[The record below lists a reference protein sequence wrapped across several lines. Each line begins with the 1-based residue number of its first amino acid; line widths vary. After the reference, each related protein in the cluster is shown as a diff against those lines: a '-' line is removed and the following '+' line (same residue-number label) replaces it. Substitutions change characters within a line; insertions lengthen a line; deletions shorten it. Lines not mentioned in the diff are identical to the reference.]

1 MSKVDEYTGNG
12 MIVVSDGEV
21 WAVDDSGLPDV
32 IGEIGR
38 VELSIEM
45 PENLIG
51 IYRVEHIMLFDED
64 DEELYDDQTLVDNT
78 EYHSE
83 RALVKAVA
91 KKYGISERDLPDEGR
106 DRPRGRRG
114 GRNGSRHRLLRAGA
128 DRRNAGR
135 LCCCPPDGRG
145 CL

>member
-91 KKYGISERDLPDEGR
+91 KKIRYFRVYYNCFIKDNIQPQKQHSLLGAVFVCKNK
-106 DRPRGRRG
+106 G
-114 GRNGSRHRLLRAGA
+114 GMIK
-128 DRRNAGR
+128 
-135 LCCCPPDGRG
+135 
-145 CL
+145 

>member
-91 KKYGISERDLPDEGR
+91 KKYGISEDIMGNCFIKDNIAPQKTALIVALLFVCKNK
-106 DRPRGRRG
+106 G
-114 GRNGSRHRLLRAGA
+114 GMIN
-128 DRRNAGR
+128 
-135 LCCCPPDGRG
+135 
-145 CL
+145 

>member
-91 KKYGISERDLPDEGR
+91 KKYGISEDIITVLKRIIYNHKNSTHCWVLFLYVKIKEE
-106 DRPRGRRG
+106 
-114 GRNGSRHRLLRAGA
+114 
-128 DRRNAGR
+128 
-135 LCCCPPDGRG
+135 
-145 CL
+145 

>member
-64 DEELYDDQTLVDNT
+64 DEELYDDHNT

-91 KKYGISERDLPDEGR
+91 KKYGISEDIITVL
-106 DRPRGRRG
+106 
-114 GRNGSRHRLLRAGA
+114 
-128 DRRNAGR
+128 
-135 LCCCPPDGRG
+135 
-145 CL
+145 

>member
-51 IYRVEHIMLFDED
+51 IYRVEHIGSISLAVSYLIEIG
-64 DEELYDDQTLVDNT
+64 
-78 EYHSE
+78 
-83 RALVKAVA
+83 ALWFW
-91 KKYGISERDLPDEGR
+91 
-106 DRPRGRRG
+106 
-114 GRNGSRHRLLRAGA
+114 LLRKIKQ
-128 DRRNAGR
+128 REKQHMEQ
-135 LCCCPPDGRG
+135 
-145 CL
+145 

>member
-91 KKYGISERDLPDEGR
+91 KKYGISEDIITV
-106 DRPRGRRG
+106 
-114 GRNGSRHRLLRAGA
+114 LLRIIY
-128 DRRNAGR
+128 NHKNSTHCWV
-135 LCCCPPDGRG
+135 LF
-145 CL
+145 LYVKIKEE

>member
-91 KKYGISERDLPDEGR
+91 KKYGISEDIITVLERIIYNHKNSTHCWVLFLYVKIKEE
-106 DRPRGRRG
+106 
-114 GRNGSRHRLLRAGA
+114 
-128 DRRNAGR
+128 
-135 LCCCPPDGRG
+135 
-145 CL
+145 

>member
-38 VELSIEM
+38 VEL
-45 PENLIG
+45 ENLIG

-91 KKYGISERDLPDEGR
+91 KKYGISEDIITVL
-106 DRPRGRRG
+106 
-114 GRNGSRHRLLRAGA
+114 
-128 DRRNAGR
+128 
-135 LCCCPPDGRG
+135 
-145 CL
+145 

>member
-91 KKYGISERDLPDEGR
+91 KKYGISISVTLTTK
-106 DRPRGRRG
+106 
-114 GRNGSRHRLLRAGA
+114 
-128 DRRNAGR
+128 
-135 LCCCPPDGRG
+135 DGYTKDG
-145 CL
+145 IKPTILEKLTNYINNENLKWEKY

>member
-64 DEELYDDQTLVDNT
+64 VRGELSEAIELITDLINTVILGCEVLNARENFVNNKLALRKMIGVVLDN
-78 EYHSE
+78 Y
-83 RALVKAVA
+83 A
-91 KKYGISERDLPDEGR
+91 K
-106 DRPRGRRG
+106 
-114 GRNGSRHRLLRAGA
+114 
-128 DRRNAGR
+128 
-135 LCCCPPDGRG
+135 
-145 CL
+145 

>member
-32 IGEIGR
+32 
-38 VELSIEM
+38 IEM

-91 KKYGISERDLPDEGR
+91 KKYGISEDIITVL
-106 DRPRGRRG
+106 
-114 GRNGSRHRLLRAGA
+114 
-128 DRRNAGR
+128 
-135 LCCCPPDGRG
+135 
-145 CL
+145 

>member
-45 PENLIG
+45 PENLMPPEPP
-51 IYRVEHIMLFDED
+51 VEV
-64 DEELYDDQTLVDNT
+64 YDW
-78 EYHSE
+78 S
-83 RALVKAVA
+83 
-91 KKYGISERDLPDEGR
+91 DL
-106 DRPRGRRG
+106 
-114 GRNGSRHRLLRAGA
+114 RHPARKNRTA
-128 DRRNAGR
+128 DRRSDRHAASPARRAARRRDHCAG
-135 LCCCPPDGRG
+135 
-145 CL
+145 

>member
-21 WAVDDSGLPDV
+21 WAVDV

-91 KKYGISERDLPDEGR
+91 QKDGISEDIIPVF
-106 DRPRGRRG
+106 
-114 GRNGSRHRLLRAGA
+114 
-128 DRRNAGR
+128 
-135 LCCCPPDGRG
+135 
-145 CL
+145 

>member
-12 MIVVSDGEV
+12 MIVVSDG
-21 WAVDDSGLPDV
+21 
-32 IGEIGR
+32 

-91 KKYGISERDLPDEGR
+91 KKYGISEDIITVL
-106 DRPRGRRG
+106 
-114 GRNGSRHRLLRAGA
+114 
-128 DRRNAGR
+128 
-135 LCCCPPDGRG
+135 
-145 CL
+145 

>member
-64 DEELYDDQTLVDNT
+64 DEELY
-78 EYHSE
+78 E
-83 RALVKAVA
+83 
-91 KKYGISERDLPDEGR
+91 YGIPFRKSVSKSSCKKIRYF
-106 DRPRGRRG
+106 RGYYNCFIKDNIQPQKQHSLLGAVFVCKNKG
-114 GRNGSRHRLLRAGA
+114 GMIK
-128 DRRNAGR
+128 
-135 LCCCPPDGRG
+135 
-145 CL
+145 

>member
-91 KKYGISERDLPDEGR
+91 KKIRYF
-106 DRPRGRRG
+106 RGYYNCFIKDNIQPQKQHSLLGAVFVCKNKG
-114 GRNGSRHRLLRAGA
+114 GMIK
-128 DRRNAGR
+128 
-135 LCCCPPDGRG
+135 
-145 CL
+145 

>member
-91 KKYGISERDLPDEGR
+91 KKYGISEDIITVLYRIIYNHKNSTHCWVLFLYVKIKEE
-106 DRPRGRRG
+106 
-114 GRNGSRHRLLRAGA
+114 
-128 DRRNAGR
+128 
-135 LCCCPPDGRG
+135 
-145 CL
+145 

>member
-64 DEELYDDQTLVDNT
+64 GKIINLNN
-78 EYHSE
+78 
-83 RALVKAVA
+83 KA
-91 KKYGISERDLPDEGR
+91 KFSGLN
-106 DRPRGRRG
+106 
-114 GRNGSRHRLLRAGA
+114 NGSKVVLV
-128 DRRNAGR
+128 
-135 LCCCPPDGRG
+135 
-145 CL
+145 

>member
-64 DEELYDDQTLVDNT
+64 DEELYGIPFRKSVSKSSCKKIRYFRGYYNCFIKDNIQPQKQ
-78 EYHSE
+78 HS
-83 RALVKAVA
+83 LLGAVFVC
-91 KKYGISERDLPDEGR
+91 KNK
-106 DRPRGRRG
+106 G
-114 GRNGSRHRLLRAGA
+114 GMIK
-128 DRRNAGR
+128 
-135 LCCCPPDGRG
+135 
-145 CL
+145 

>member
-91 KKYGISERDLPDEGR
+91 KKYGISEDIITVFIKDNIQPQKQHSLLGAVFVCKNK
-106 DRPRGRRG
+106 G
-114 GRNGSRHRLLRAGA
+114 GMIK
-128 DRRNAGR
+128 
-135 LCCCPPDGRG
+135 
-145 CL
+145 

>member
-45 PENLIG
+45 PEDCEIWLST
-51 IYRVEHIMLFDED
+51 F
-64 DEELYDDQTLVDNT
+64 
-78 EYHSE
+78 
-83 RALVKAVA
+83 
-91 KKYGISERDLPDEGR
+91 
-106 DRPRGRRG
+106 
-114 GRNGSRHRLLRAGA
+114 GA
-128 DRRNAGR
+128 
-135 LCCCPPDGRG
+135 PWI
-145 CL
+145 

>member
-64 DEELYDDQTLVDNT
+64 DED
-78 EYHSE
+78 SE

-91 KKYGISERDLPDEGR
+91 KKYGISEDIITVL
-106 DRPRGRRG
+106 
-114 GRNGSRHRLLRAGA
+114 
-128 DRRNAGR
+128 
-135 LCCCPPDGRG
+135 
-145 CL
+145 

>member
-38 VELSIEM
+38 VELSI
-45 PENLIG
+45 ENLIG

-91 KKYGISERDLPDEGR
+91 KKYGISEDIITVL
-106 DRPRGRRG
+106 
-114 GRNGSRHRLLRAGA
+114 
-128 DRRNAGR
+128 
-135 LCCCPPDGRG
+135 
-145 CL
+145 